1 VRLLAWACACEAACP
16 GVRHVSRREHD
27 RYQRGVADTASGCQ
41 EMLIHLRAR
50 RFFCDAADGARPR
63 GEGPRA
69 ATPPQVPA

>member
-1 VRLLAWACACEAACP
+1 MRA
-16 GVRHVSRREHD
+16 G
-27 RYQRGVADTASGCQ
+27 GVADTASGCK

-50 RFFCDAADGARPR
+50 RFFCEAADGARPR